1 MESAMDYGQFCPISK
16 AVEILGDKWTLLIV
30 RELLMGGRRY
40 SELQRGLSQIS
51 PTILSKRL
59 DSLSRNGLV
68 LKKKIPNQKGY
79 EYFPTKSCSELLP
92 IIMSLGEWG
101 MRWAKSNLTEKDY
114 DVELLML
121 YLQRSVNPENLVGD
135 ETVIR
140 FKFTDIKEYPDWW
153 MVVEDNKVDLCT
165 NDPGK
170 DVDVYFTTTVK
181 TMVDV
186 WMGWSTYRKAIAQ
199 DELKLVGPKAL
210 INNVSA
216 WMEDSIYA
224 DAAPASSI

>member
-1 MESAMDYGQFCPISK
+1 MDYGQFCPISK

-59 DSLSRNGLV
+59 DSLSRYGLV

-92 IIMSLGEWG
+92 IIKSLGDWG

-121 YLQRSVNPENLVGD
+121 YLQRSVNPDNLVGD

-140 FKFTDIKEYPDWW
+140 FKFTDIKEFPDWW

>member
-1 MESAMDYGQFCPISK
+1 MEYGQFCPVAK
-16 AVEILGDKWTLLIV
+16 ATEILGEKWTLLVV
-30 RELLMGGRRY
+30 REQLMGGTRF
-40 SELQRGLSQIS
+40 SELQRGLSLIS

-59 DSLSRNGLV
+59 DSLEQHGLV

-92 IIMSLGEWG
+92 IIKTLGDWG
-101 MRWAKSNLTEKDY
+101 MRWARSNLTEKDF

-121 YLQRSVNPENLVGD
+121 YLKRSINPENLIGS

-140 FKFTDIKEYPDWW
+140 FKFTDIKTFPDWW
-153 MVVEDNKVDLCT
+153 IMVKGSEIDLCV

-181 TMVDV
+181 TMTEV
-186 WMGWSTYRKAIAQ
+186 WMGDTTYRKAVAS
-199 DELKLVGPKAL
+199 EALKVVGPEML
-210 INNVSA
+210 LRDISA
-216 WMEDSIYA
+216 WLEDSIFA
-224 DAAPASSI
+224 GVAPANEI